1 MGFSTKKEYIRL
13 KFLHLFASKIQAVS
27 VSVVLAFSLV
37 FLFIY
42 TKKYEE
48 TSKENLTAMSAQT
61 MSYLSADIL
70 QEVSPTIN
78 MIELLSDFIG
88 DFPKEYL
95 KEFFKGLLAS
105 NSLAADVCYGSA
117 KPYRDGGFYEGCS
130 DWKPYEDPEY
140 AGWDHLERPW
150 FKIAAQN
157 KGKLIITEPYIEVL
171 EKKLVVTPTKTVENS
186 KGEFIGVIASCIYLD
201 MLDSVV
207 SARKIT
213 EDGESYLL
221 DAKGLYLTGGDKILK
236 YNFFDDLGR
245 DFAREQV
252 FSGKDSI
259 FFSEKDYLAV
269 SRLKRTDWFIVSKG
283 SLEVLH
289 KNPFNVLAVTVI
301 VAIIGIFWS
310 LTVTASVYEALRIKY
325 KKEMLEEKKFARNLI
340 SVSRTHYQEMKELQ
354 NMLRTW
360 YHDFKY
366 HLKVINELSQANHIN
381 EIRQYLTNFKEKMP
395 EGDFH
400 YYCSNQTINALLS
413 SYAKRCKELDI
424 QYKVSFDLP
433 ETFSIP
439 DYDVCIILGNLLEN
453 ALEACQKIETGREIE
468 LAIKHKVSRLSIMVK
483 NSFDGIVKK
492 KGDKLVSS
500 KKDGGLGLPG
510 VQAIVDSC
518 DGHVTTEW
526 DKSKFTVYVML
537 NFA

>member
-1 MGFSTKKEYIRL
+1 MLRIRWLTGLLNKKQGLAIMP
-13 KFLHLFASKIQAVS
+13 IVAVGIS
-27 VSVVLAFSLV
+27 LVLAFSLV
-37 FLFIY
+37 FLFVY

-48 TSKENLTAMSAQT
+48 TNKESLIAMSAQT

-157 KGKLIITEPYIEVL
+157 KGKLIITEPYIEAL

-245 DFAREQV
+245 DFAMEQV
-252 FSGKDSI
+252 FSSKDSI

-269 SRLKRTDWFIVSKG
+269 SRLKGTDWFIVSKG
-283 SLEVLH
+283 SLAVLH
-289 KNPFNVLAVTVI
+289 KSSVLNVLAVIAI
-301 VAIIGIFWS
+301 VVIIGIFWS
-310 LTVTASVYEALRIKY
+310 ASVYMALKESHV
-325 KKEMLEEKKFARNLI
+325 KEMLKEKEFARNL
-340 SVSRTHYQEMKELQ
+340 VFVRRTHYQEMKD
-354 NMLRTW
+354 MHDTLRILH
-360 YHDFKY
+360 HDFK
-366 HLKVINELSQANHIN
+366 HHIKVIDELLQAGHVR
-381 EIRQYLTNFKEKMP
+381 ETKQYLTRYKEQMP
-395 EGDFH
+395 ESNFS
-400 YYCSNQTINALLS
+400 YYCHNQTINALLS
-413 SYAKRCKELDI
+413 SYAKRCKELSI
-424 QYKVSFDLP
+424 QYKVRIELP

-453 ALEACQKIETGREIE
+453 ALEASQKIETGREIE
-468 LAIKHKVSRLSIMVK
+468 LAIKTNALRLTIMVK
-483 NSFDGIVKK
+483 NSFNGVVSKK
-492 KGDKLVSS
+492 EGELAST

-510 VQAIVDSC
+510 IRAVVDAYN
-518 DGHVTTEW
+518 GHVTTEW
-526 DKSKFTVYVML
+526 SKNAFTAYVML
-537 NFA
+537 NFTV